1 LTFQT
6 ANFFCVCKIEINCW
20 HCQSLNLVKNGKT
33 ANKKQKYRCK
43 DCGKQFIFDY
53 TYQGCRT
60 EVRRLILKMTLNSSG
75 IRDISRVLSVS
86 TNTVLSQIRRRAAS
100 IPEPRVPTHAAR
112 VELDEFWSFVG
123 KKKNQRWTWLAIT
136 SSTRR
141 IGAFVNG
148 RRTDDNCRQ
157 LMQKYER
164 SRVVQF
170 SSDDW
175 LSYQK
180 FVPAEKH
187 YIGKD
192 QTQRI
197 ERVNLNFRTHLKR
210 LHRRGIGFS
219 KSEEMHDAVIKL
231 YVYHHNQRHHKI

>member
-1 LTFQT
+1 
-6 ANFFCVCKIEINCW
+6 VCKIEISCW

-33 ANKKQKYRCK
+33 SSKKQKYRCK

-60 EVRRLILKMTLNSSG
+60 EIRSLILKMTLNSSG

-86 TNTVLSQIRRRAAS
+86 TNTVLRQIRRRAAE
-100 IPEPRVPTHAAR
+100 IREPIVPTRAKQI
-112 VELDEFWSFVG
+112 ELDEFWSFVG
-123 KKKNQRWTWLAIT
+123 KKKNQRWTWLAVT

-148 RRTDDNCRQ
+148 RRTDKSCRK
-157 LMQKYER
+157 LVEKYKR
-164 SRVVQF
+164 SQIKEF
-170 SSDDW
+170 ASDDW

-180 FVPAEKH
+180 VIPAQIH
-187 YIGKD
+187 HIGKD
-192 QTQRI
+192 KTQRI

-210 LHRRGIGFS
+210 LQRRGIAFS
-219 KSEEMHDAVIKL
+219 KSDEIHDAVIKL